1 MAGFNLAMAI
11 AVLATLL
18 LWGLGQ
24 ANAAP
29 KSKLWERWTAHDPS
43 ATQQIDHR
51 AWDQFLRTY
60 VRPNGSGLNLV
71 AYSEVTAEDRRTLE
85 AYLSALAV
93 TPISRFNRA
102 EQVAYWINLYNALT
116 VKVILDHYPVESI
129 RKISISPGLFSIGP
143 WDRKLIRIEG
153 EELTLNDIEHRILR
167 PIWQDPR
174 IHYAVNCASIS
185 CPNLIP
191 TAFTGAN
198 ADELMTAGAREYIN
212 SPRGVTVRNG
222 RLYVSS
228 IYDWFDD
235 DFGGTD
241 ARVIAHLREYAL
253 PALDAKLARISRIS
267 GDDYDWDL
275 NGVRAVEAAKA
286 RRVYDRGFG
295 GGGS

>member
-1 MAGFNLAMAI
+1 MRNACAPARNLMAGFNLAMAI

-71 AYSEVTAEDRRTLE
+71 AYSEVTAEDRRALE

-116 VKVILDHYPVESI
+116 IKVILDHYPVESI

-198 ADELMTAGAREYIN
+198 ADELMTAGAREYMN
-212 SPRGVTVRNG
+212 SP
-222 RLYVSS
+222 
-228 IYDWFDD
+228 
-235 DFGGTD
+235 
-241 ARVIAHLREYAL
+241 
-253 PALDAKLARISRIS
+253 
-267 GDDYDWDL
+267 
-275 NGVRAVEAAKA
+275 
-286 RRVYDRGFG
+286 
-295 GGGS
+295 

>member
-1 MAGFNLAMAI
+1 MKAARSREVWLTRSA
-11 AVLATLL
+11 LL
-18 LWGLGQ
+18 
-24 ANAAP
+24 
-29 KSKLWERWTAHDPS
+29 RM
-43 ATQQIDHR
+43 
-51 AWDQFLRTY
+51 
-60 VRPNGSGLNLV
+60 VRP
-71 AYSEVTAEDRRTLE
+71 R
-85 AYLSALAV
+85 SAAV
-93 TPISRFNRA
+93 PISRYSRD
-102 EQVAYWINLYNALT
+102 EQLAYWINLYNALT
-116 VKVILDHYPVESI
+116 VQAVLDDYPVESI

-153 EELTLNDIEHRILR
+153 EDLTLNDIEHRILR

-185 CPNLIP
+185 CPNLMP

-241 ARVIAHLREYAL
+241 ARVIAHLREYAS

>member
-1 MAGFNLAMAI
+1 
-11 AVLATLL
+11 
-18 LWGLGQ
+18 
-24 ANAAP
+24 
-29 KSKLWERWTAHDPS
+29 HDPS

-153 EELTLNDIEHRILR
+153 EDLTLNDIEHRILR

-185 CPNLIP
+185 CPNLMP